1 MNRHFMS
8 LKASVKQTK
17 GGKTVFAV
25 NDDMYSITGNI
36 AIASDKGTMNRKIV
50 EPLISKMS
58 CGDITEGNIE
68 FKIDTTTPVLD
79 FGNGECDKKGTVQI
93 GASSFPVDF
102 PF

>member
-1 MNRHFMS
+1 
-8 LKASVKQTK
+8 
-17 GGKTVFAV
+17 
-25 NDDMYSITGNI
+25 
-36 AIASDKGTMNRKIV
+36 
-50 EPLISKMS
+50 MS

>member
-8 LKASVKQTK
+8 LKASVKQK

-36 AIASDKGTMNRKIV
+36 AIASDKGTMNGKIV